1 MKEFLEF
8 IVKNLVDHLEEV
20 SIVQRETPEAIELE
34 IKVSKDDLGKV
45 IGKNG
50 RIIKAIRTVVRSA
63 FNNSKKRIVIS
74 VS

>member
-1 MKEFLEF
+1 LKEFLEF
-8 IVKNLVDHLEEV
+8 IIKNLVDHPEEV

-34 IKVSKDDLGKV
+34 IKVLKDDLGKV

>member
-1 MKEFLEF
+1 LKEFLEF
-8 IVKNLVDHLEEV
+8 IVKNLVDHPEEV

-63 FNNSKKRIVIS
+63 FNNSKKRLVIS

>member
-1 MKEFLEF
+1 LKEFLEF

>member
-8 IVKNLVDHLEEV
+8 IVKNLVDHPEEV

-63 FNNSKKRIVIS
+63 FNNSKKRLVIS

>member
-8 IVKNLVDHLEEV
+8 IAKNLVDHLEEV